1 MKSDL
6 SLDKL
11 KSMWAI
17 LGLMM
22 AALACARADVA
33 FSPNVSITRNPT
45 QSQATSPPI
54 QSPTATTTNIGIGS
68 ATATPS
74 RPTPVASP
82 TFPPTPTLSSSSP
95 LENVLYE
102 SQPGDIVHTLAIRFG
117 VLPSDIRPAS
127 GVLPPE
133 GGLLDPGTVLVIP
146 DRLENTGPE
155 VQLIPDSE
163 VVYSPHAAEFDVASF
178 VAEQGGYLN
187 SYGELVNGIPRSGS
201 EIIELVS
208 LAHSINPRLLLAIL
222 EYYSGW
228 VTNPVSPFGEAL
240 NYPIGTIDILYQ
252 GLYRQLTW
260 LSNELGQGYYG
271 WRSGTLLD
279 LVLFDGTT
287 VRLAPSLN
295 AGTVALQYVFSL
307 RESFAGWIESSDPEG
322 FVSTYK
328 ALFGDPG
335 EYFHPLYEPDL
346 KQPPM
351 TLPFMPGRIWSF
363 TGGPHGAWEKE
374 AAWAALDFA
383 PPSSEPGCVPSEE
396 WVVAASPGLVV
407 RSTNGLVVVDLDGD
421 GLEQTGWV
429 IMYLHVGTTN
439 RVAPGTF
446 MEQGDLIGHPS
457 CEGGFATGTHVHV
470 VRKYNGE
477 WILADGPLA
486 FDLSGWVA
494 QAGTLPYQGALNKGD
509 QTVLAC
515 TCSSEETL
523 ISR

>member
-1 MKSDL
+1 MEL

-11 KSMWAI
+11 NSVWVLLA
-17 LGLMM
+17 LMV
-22 AALACARADVA
+22 ASLACARADVVFA
-33 FSPNVSITRNPT
+33 PKVSVIRNPA
-45 QSQATSPPI
+45 QSSATSLPVV
-54 QSPTATTTNIGIGS
+54 SPTATEANIGIGS

-82 TFPPTPTLSSSSP
+82 TLPPTPTLSANST

-102 SQPGDIVHTLAIRFG
+102 SQPGDIVRMLAIRFG

-127 GVLPPE
+127 GVLSPE
-133 GGLLDPGTVLVIP
+133 GGLVDPGTVLIIP
-146 DRLENTGPE
+146 DRLENTGPD

-178 VAEQGGYLN
+178 VATQGGYLN
-187 SYGELVNGIPRSGS
+187 SYGELVNGIPRSGA
-201 EIIELVS
+201 EIVEMVALS
-208 LAHSINPRLLLAIL
+208 HSINPRLLLAIL

-228 VTNPVSPFGEAL
+228 VTNPETPFGEAL
-240 NYPIGTIDILYQ
+240 NYPIGTIDLLYQ
-252 GLYRQLTW
+252 GLNRQLTW
-260 LSNELGQGYYG
+260 LANELGQGYYG
-271 WRSGTLLD
+271 WRAATLLN
-279 LVLFDGTT
+279 LVLFDGTS

-295 AGTVALQYVFSL
+295 AGTVALQYLFSL
-307 RESFAGWIESSDPEG
+307 RESFAGWIESVEPEG

-328 ALFGDPG
+328 SLFGDPDG
-335 EYFHPLYEPDL
+335 YFHPLYEPDL
-346 KQPPM
+346 EQPPM
-351 TLPFMPGRIWSF
+351 TLPFLPGRSWSF

-407 RSTNGLVVVDLDGD
+407 RSANGLVVVDLDGD

-429 IMYLHVGTTN
+429 IMYLHIGTTD
-439 RVAPGTF
+439 RVAPGIF
-446 MEQGDLIGHPS
+446 LEQGDLIGHPS
-457 CEGGFATGTHVHV
+457 CEGGFATGTHLHV

-486 FDLSGWVA
+486 FNLSGWLA
-494 QAGTLPYQGALNKGD
+494 QAGILPYQGALNKGD

-515 TCSSEETL
+515 TCSSVETL